1 MREIAREQRSHTK
14 RILVCVSDVRCLITT
29 HTDSQ
34 GDSRHSTVHRPQSEH
49 SGCVFWG
56 LRREPRDFRESG
68 TRLTETQRPD
78 LEGRYVMLAETAR
91 DASDSESGLVVAD

>member
-1 MREIAREQRSHTK
+1 MCAAS
-14 RILVCVSDVRCLITT
+14 

-34 GDSRHSTVHRPQSEH
+34 STAQRVTAQCTDHSLCTVAVSFGGFPSA
-49 SGCVFWG
+49 G
-56 LRREPRDFRESG
+56 REPRDFRESG